1 MLARELAK
9 VAGPAGV
16 RLLTPLLDEATAEQ
30 ERGRRGGRDLCSLR
44 RVDRPLAFFCAK
56 SVNHAMARLSTGG
69 RSGPLQ
75 ARTLG
80 RASLSASILPGITLP
95 DGSGC
100 LRAAAQG
107 SLALPREV
115 EQWPL
120 TTRRGKLEDRRPDC
134 PAWPPGRLPVRRC
147 GRAAAALCR
156 DPVPHRPTERIARA
170 GDVKG
175 EGRTVAQ
182 GEESHAA
189 EPAATRCPGAWRR
202 LPVAPHAQ
210 IAASGILHQ
219 SRRSTA
225 DPRNGSHLGDPGLNG
240 ALDHVQMRRSWRS
253 SGHQGPLAR
262 GRARPL
268 PPF

>member
-1 MLARELAK
+1 
-9 VAGPAGV
+9 
-16 RLLTPLLDEATAEQ
+16 
-30 ERGRRGGRDLCSLR
+30 
-44 RVDRPLAFFCAK
+44 
-56 SVNHAMARLSTGG
+56 MARLSTGG
-69 RSGPLQ
+69 ESGPLQ

-120 TTRRGKLEDRRPDC
+120 TTRRGKLEDRRPDR

-189 EPAATRCPGAWRR
+189 EPGATRCPGAWRR
-202 LPVAPHAQ
+202 LRSLPMIRSRPQ
-210 IAASGILHQ
+210 ASCT
-219 SRRSTA
+219 SR
-225 DPRNGSHLGDPGLNG
+225 GG
-240 ALDHVQMRRSWRS
+240 
-253 SGHQGPLAR
+253 
-262 GRARPL
+262 ARPT
-268 PPF
+268 PETGATWGIPG

>member
-16 RLLTPLLDEATAEQ
+16 RLLTPLLDEAAAEQ

-69 RSGPLQ
+69 RVWTPASKDARPSVPISVHFTRHHPRRRQRLPPGGGPGL
-75 ARTLG
+75 ARFAAGG
-80 RASLSASILPGITLP
+80 RAVAADHAAWEAGRSAPGSSGMAARSP
-95 DGSGC
+95 SGSPMWPRRG
-100 LRAAAQG
+100 R
-107 SLALPREV
+107 SLPRS
-115 EQWPL
+115 
-120 TTRRGKLEDRRPDC
+120 C
-134 PAWPPGRLPVRRC
+134 
-147 GRAAAALCR
+147 AASA
-156 DPVPHRPTERIARA
+156 D
-170 GDVKG
+170 G
-175 EGRTVAQ
+175 EGRPCRRRERRGPNGGSRR
-182 GEESHAA
+182 GEPCGGA
-189 EPAATRCPGAWRR
+189 RRNQVPGRVEAS
-202 LPVAPHAQ
+202 PVAPHAQ